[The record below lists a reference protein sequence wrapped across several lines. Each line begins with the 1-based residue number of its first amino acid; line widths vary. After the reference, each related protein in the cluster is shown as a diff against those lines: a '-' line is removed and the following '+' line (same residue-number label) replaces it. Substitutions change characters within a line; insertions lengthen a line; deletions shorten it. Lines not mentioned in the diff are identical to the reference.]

1 MAPPCQTTKQAKA
14 AFRARNGASVTQAEL
29 RQLERSLELQ
39 RRAELAKER
48 EAKRKALL
56 LQKKEREKE
65 SAAKMAL
72 DQGRRTLGTQRT
84 VDRFGYKSS
93 QFHLLGFFGKGV
105 EKNKPGLVKQEAVV
119 DADGSGVVLDNSVGD
134 NHGRPGARH
143 QATRETP
150 SLRGKSPAH
159 QRPSLLQNADIDM
172 LAMFASGTQI
182 QRELT
187 DGDLESDTDCDE
199 PSVEPPGKIG
209 KGHTEPSQNT
219 NKTFASFTSDDWLLE
234 SDDIEKLDA
243 AVQTSTAASTDHQ
256 SRKRKVSV
264 SKAGTSDPTQIESKA
279 RVDSFL
285 MPPPARTP
293 VRAQSSVAQAMDAV
307 RVCSPHAVKGRS
319 RDDTSG
325 QQTRRP
331 LQAIRPNRAVR
342 EPTRVSVP
350 KQPLPIKPTEPL
362 PPILKSGST
371 TLYQQPGPRAQHRKP
386 FVERKQFA
394 ATTPQLCTQTGFSMS
409 DLEDLAGMDCQLTQA
424 PTNR

>member
-65 SAAKMAL
+65 NAAKLAL

-105 EKNKPGLVKQEAVV
+105 EKTKPGLVKQEALV
-119 DADGSGVVLDNSVGD
+119 DEDALCAVLDIPVDD
-134 NHGRPGARH
+134 NDRRVIARH
-143 QATRETP
+143 QAPRRASPPRETNAAD
-150 SLRGKSPAH
+150 L
-159 QRPSLLQNADIDM
+159 RPSLLQNADVDM

-187 DGDLESDTDCDE
+187 DGDLDSDTDCDE

-209 KGHTEPSQNT
+209 KAHAEPSQNP
-219 NKTFASFTSDDWLLE
+219 NRTFASFTSDDWLLE
-234 SDDIEKLDA
+234 SDDIERLDA
-243 AVQTSTAASTDHQ
+243 AVQNDTATSTDHQ
-256 SRKRKVSV
+256 SRKRKALV
-264 SKAGTSDPTQIESKA
+264 SKAGTSDSTQTETKA

-293 VRAQSSVAQAMDAV
+293 VRAQSHIAHAKDSIHD
-307 RVCSPHAVKGRS
+307 SPPHAAKGRS
-319 RDDTSG
+319 RDDALDSK
-325 QQTRRP
+325 TRRP
-331 LQAIRPNRAVR
+331 LHAIRPNNAV
-342 EPTRVSVP
+342 PVSARFSAP
-350 KQPLPIKPTEPL
+350 RQPLSIKPQKQHPR
-362 PPILKSGST
+362 ISKSGPT
-371 TLYQQPGPRAQHRKP
+371 ALNQQSGPRDPPSKASDTRKR
-386 FVERKQFA
+386 FSAVA
-394 ATTPQLCTQTGFSMS
+394 PQLCPGTGFSMS
-409 DLEDLAGMDCQLTQA
+409 DLEDLAGMECQLTQA
-424 PTNR
+424 PTKR